1 MTLEIIAASAGTTAT
16 AWLWEQYGKDM
27 VGGMWS
33 RLTGKFG
40 QEWAEFKEADRWETA
55 REAYRESL
63 YRDHHKIRVL
73 GHSEPVT
80 LEEIYTDVYI
90 LDKVAA
96 RQRYDIQELLENPP
110 ERGLDYLHEPKRFN
124 GLELVRQGE
133 HPRLFILGKPGA
145 GKTTFL
151 RYLTLQAVRGKL
163 NKVPL
168 FINLKRWS
176 TDDIPLMAY
185 LEREFD
191 MCSFPQA
198 EPFIQ
203 TLLETG
209 RALVMFDGLDEVNK
223 EGGLRQK
230 INQKIDDF
238 CRQYHKNQFL
248 ITCRIAATDHAFRHF
263 QDVELADF
271 TEGQI
276 RRFVRKWFSK
286 QPEKRQV
293 FETQFFAEEN
303 EPVRELGNIPIL
315 LTLLCLAFD
324 DSMSFPRRR
333 VELYED
339 AIDALLRKWDSSR
352 TIKRDEIYKGLS
364 VRLKQRMFA
373 HIADQTFE
381 QGELF
386 FEERK
391 LVRLIEQFI
400 EKLPDADKQT
410 EPDGYVILKAIEAQ
424 HSIFVER
431 AKGIYSFSHL
441 TFQEYFTAKYIA
453 DNERRGTVERLM
465 VHVSDPR
472 WREVFLLSVSLL
484 DEADEF
490 FELLQTAVDKV
501 VLENQSLIELLAW
514 VNDQTNQAP
523 SSVTDLRVG
532 YLGINHALYRPLD
545 LYPHALYHAL
555 SLDRDLYLTLILTSD
570 LYRALD
576 LARDIALDRAL
587 DIALARDLDRYLD
600 RDIDLAL
607 DIALDLEQKFGLG
620 LALDMA
626 LTYLWQ
632 MARIFRYGVENEKI
646 GQYLPDY
653 KNYFQQVISMSQ
665 RLPTSSLVEG
675 LGRLSDPMLQTKEGW
690 QSFVDELKELMQTE
704 RNLFPDITLDRG
716 DYEQLEQ
723 YLEAT
728 KLLQDCLTLAVVSD
742 RAGIEG
748 QILRVPK

>member
-1 MTLEIIAASAGTTAT
+1 MTLEVIAVGAT

-80 LEEIYTDVYI
+80 LEDIYTDVYI

-110 ERGLDYLHEPKRFN
+110 ERGRHYLHKPERFN
-124 GLELVRQGE
+124 GLDLVRQGK

-191 MCSFPQA
+191 ICGFPQA

-238 CRQYHKNQFL
+238 CRKHHKNQFL

-271 TEGQI
+271 TEAQI
-276 RRFVRKWFSK
+276 KRFVRKWFSK
-286 QPEKRQV
+286 QPEKRQA

-303 EPVRELGNIPIL
+303 KPVRELGNIPIL

-339 AIDALLRKWDSSR
+339 AIDALLRKWDSKRS
-352 TIKRDEIYKGLS
+352 IKRDEIYKGLS

-373 HIADQTFE
+373 HIANQTFE

-391 LVRLIEQFI
+391 LVRLIEQSEI
-400 EKLPDADKQT
+400 
-410 EPDGYVILKAIEAQ
+410 
-424 HSIFVER
+424 
-431 AKGIYSFSHL
+431 
-441 TFQEYFTAKYIA
+441 
-453 DNERRGTVERLM
+453 TV
-465 VHVSDPR
+465 
-472 WREVFLLSVSLL
+472 
-484 DEADEF
+484 
-490 FELLQTAVDKV
+490 
-501 VLENQSLIELLAW
+501 
-514 VNDQTNQAP
+514 
-523 SSVTDLRVG
+523 
-532 YLGINHALYRPLD
+532 
-545 LYPHALYHAL
+545 
-555 SLDRDLYLTLILTSD
+555 
-570 LYRALD
+570 
-576 LARDIALDRAL
+576 
-587 DIALARDLDRYLD
+587 
-600 RDIDLAL
+600 
-607 DIALDLEQKFGLG
+607 
-620 LALDMA
+620 
-626 LTYLWQ
+626 
-632 MARIFRYGVENEKI
+632 
-646 GQYLPDY
+646 
-653 KNYFQQVISMSQ
+653 
-665 RLPTSSLVEG
+665 
-675 LGRLSDPMLQTKEGW
+675 
-690 QSFVDELKELMQTE
+690 
-704 RNLFPDITLDRG
+704 
-716 DYEQLEQ
+716 
-723 YLEAT
+723 
-728 KLLQDCLTLAVVSD
+728 
-742 RAGIEG
+742 
-748 QILRVPK
+748 